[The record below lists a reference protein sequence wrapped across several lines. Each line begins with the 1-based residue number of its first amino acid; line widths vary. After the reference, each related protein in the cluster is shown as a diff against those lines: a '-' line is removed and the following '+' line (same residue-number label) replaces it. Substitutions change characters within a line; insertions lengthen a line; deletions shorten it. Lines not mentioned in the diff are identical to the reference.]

1 MVHFFPDAMLFV
13 TMSDNAPF
21 HLFIVQQ
28 DTSKGPE
35 HSILPYI

>member
-1 MVHFFPDAMLFV
+1 MVHCFPDAMLFV

-21 HLFIVQQ
+21 RLFIVQR